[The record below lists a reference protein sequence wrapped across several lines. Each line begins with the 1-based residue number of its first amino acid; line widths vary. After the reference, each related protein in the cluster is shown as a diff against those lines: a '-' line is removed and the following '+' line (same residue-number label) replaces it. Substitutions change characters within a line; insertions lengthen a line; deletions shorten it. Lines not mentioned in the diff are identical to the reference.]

1 VLLLRLR
8 LRLRGHSGVHRSG
21 LSRAAPL
28 DRARNVVL
36 DKVVVWRG
44 IGITGRRAVKVEVL
58 ERGEAERI

>member
-1 VLLLRLR
+1 
-8 LRLRGHSGVHRSG
+8 
-21 LSRAAPL
+21 L

-44 IGITGRRAVKVEVL
+44 IGITGGRAVKVEVL